1 MCATCLSGTKKGLGL
16 WVLGLQPCFKER
28 ASLQMRNPQIMSAGA
43 WVKTGDHVEEHENS
57 EPGVGMDAF
66 LF

>member
-1 MCATCLSGTKKGLGL
+1 
-16 WVLGLQPCFKER
+16 
-28 ASLQMRNPQIMSAGA
+28 MSAGA
-43 WVKTGDHVEEHENS
+43 WVKSGDHVEEHENS